1 MATLKDKGQRDF
13 RLISQQE
20 SPQAS
25 LDFNKLRVGGVTLRD
40 DVFLNTDYRK
50 FYRKPRVRREDIRR
64 AIDMQDINALREIS
78 NY

>member
-13 RLISQQE
+13 RLISQEE

-40 DVFLNTDYRK
+40 DVFLNTDYRRS
-50 FYRKPRVRREDIRR
+50 YRKPRIRREDLRR